1 MAVQNSNF
9 NTLITA
15 IDTKAQ
21 SLAASTS
28 DPKDLVFLGKTL
40 EALNVTATV
49 SDIIAAGD
57 TKVAAV
63 NTAGTTKVAAVNTA
77 GTTQVGLVNTAGT
90 TQVAAVQ
97 AAASSFSVHPQGTTT
112 AANKTLAANEFVM
125 VTSAGKTM
133 TLPAGTAGQ
142 SVVYIS
148 VGNFVNTV
156 VAPNGSEKIMGL
168 AQSMTIDKANTTIT
182 LMYHSATHGWRAF

>member
-28 DPKDLVFLGKTL
+28 DPKDLVYLGKTL

-57 TKVAAV
+57 TQVTAV
-63 NTAGTTKVAAVNTA
+63 NSAGSTLVSDVNTA
-77 GTTQVGLVNTAGT
+77 GTTQVGLVNTAGSN
-90 TQVAAVQ
+90 QVAAV
-97 AAASSFSVHPQGTTT
+97 AGAASSYSLHPNGTTT
-112 AANKTLAANEFVM
+112 AIDKTIVEDEFLL
-125 VTSAGKTM
+125 VTAAGKTI
-133 TLPAGTAGQ
+133 TLPSAPTAGQ

-156 VAPNGSEKIMGL
+156 VNRNGNKIMGL
-168 AQSMTIDKANTTIT
+168 AQDMTINVANTTIT
-182 LMYHSATHGWRAF
+182 FMYHGTAAGWRTF

>member
-21 SLAASTS
+21 ALAASTT

-49 SDIIAAGD
+49 SEMIAAGD

-77 GTTQVGLVNTAGT
+77 GTTQVGNVNTAGT
-90 TQVAAVQ
+90 NQVAAVQ
-97 AAASSFSVHPQGTTT
+97 AAASSFSSHPQGTTT
-112 AANKTLAANEFVM
+112 AVNKTLTANEFVT
-125 VTSAGKTM
+125 VTVSGKTL
-133 TLPAGTAGQ
+133 TLPVGIAGQ
-142 SVVYIS
+142 SAVY
-148 VGNFVNTV
+148 VAVLDFVDTV
-156 VAPNGSEKIMGL
+156 VAPDGSEKIMGL

-182 LMYHSATHGWRAF
+182 LMYHSAVQGWRVF

>member
-77 GTTQVGLVNTAGT
+77 GNTQVGNVNTAGT
-90 TQVAAVQ
+90 TQVAAVN
-97 AAASSFSVHPQGTTT
+97 AAASTFSVHPQGTTT

-125 VTSAGKTM
+125 VTASGKTM

-148 VGNFVNTV
+148 VGNFIDTV

-182 LMYHSATHGWRAF
+182 LMYHSAAHGWRAF